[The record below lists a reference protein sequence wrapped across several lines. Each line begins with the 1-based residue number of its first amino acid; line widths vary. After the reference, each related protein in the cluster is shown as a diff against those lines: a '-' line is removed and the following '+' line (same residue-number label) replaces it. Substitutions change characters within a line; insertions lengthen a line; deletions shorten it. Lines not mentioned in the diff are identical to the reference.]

1 MYIAD
6 PTGIFDMITYT
17 QGNLLESNAQALVN
31 TVNTVGVM
39 GKGIALMFKQ
49 QFPENFKR
57 YAKACKSGDVKVGEM
72 FVVEVST
79 SSTQHSQLQAQP
91 HHKQRWIVNFP
102 TKQHWRTKSKIEWI
116 QAGLQNLRQ
125 WLIDNHVESIAI
137 PPLGAGNGGLPW
149 QQVKPLIEQAL
160 GDLLNI
166 DIQIFE
172 PSDSYHSVATAPT
185 TDSLTHA
192 RALLYQV
199 IDRYWVLGMECSLLE
214 VHKLMWFLQRAIE
227 RHRLVNP
234 LQLSFM
240 PHYYGTYAP
249 NLRHLLNHL
258 DGSYLLAEKRL
269 PDCKPL
275 DVIWA
280 NQTKQAEVEQYLQ
293 TSMSDFLPV
302 LIEVDKVIAGFES
315 PFGLE
320 LLSTVDWLIYQEQY
334 PATVEGVRQGMA
346 NWSAGE
352 VWAKRKLNL
361 FNVQHIDFALQHL
374 KTIY

>member
-6 PTGIFDMITYT
+6 PTGIFNMITYT
-17 QGNLLESNAQALVN
+17 QGNLLEADTQALVN

-57 YAKACKSGDVKVGEM
+57 YAKACKSGDMQVGKM
-72 FVVEVST
+72 FVVAIDAPSI
-79 SSTQHSQLQAQP
+79 QHSQPQL
-91 HHKQRWIVNFP
+91 KQRWIVNFP
-102 TKQHWRTKSKIEWI
+102 TKQHWRAKSQIEWI
-116 QAGLQNLRQ
+116 QAGLQDLRQ
-125 WLIDNHVESIAI
+125 WLIDNRIESIAI
-137 PPLGAGNGGLPW
+137 PALGAGNGGLPW
-149 QQVKPLIEQAL
+149 QQVKPLIEQTL
-160 GDLLNI
+160 GDLPNI

-172 PSDSYHSVATAPT
+172 PSGSYYTVATAPI
-185 TDSLTHA
+185 TDNLTHA

-199 IDRYWVLGMECSLLE
+199 VDRYWVLGMECSLLE

-227 RHRLVNP
+227 RHRLANP
-234 LQLSFM
+234 LQLSFT

-275 DVIWA
+275 DVIWT
-280 NQTKQAEVEQYLQ
+280 NQTKQADVQNFLQ
-293 TSMSDFLPV
+293 TSIPEFLPV
-302 LIEVDKVIAGFES
+302 LSEVEKVIAGFES

-320 LLSTVDWLIYQEQY
+320 LLSTVDWLVYQEQY
-334 PATVEGVRQGMA
+334 PATVEGIKQGMQ
-346 NWSAGE
+346 NWQAGE
-352 VWAKRKLNL
+352 IWARRKLDL
-361 FNVQHIDFALQHL
+361 FNDQHIDFALQHL
-374 KTIY
+374 KTVYQ

>member
-1 MYIAD
+1 
-6 PTGIFDMITYT
+6 MITYT
-17 QGNLLESNAQALVN
+17 QGNLLEADTQVLVN

-57 YAKACKSGDVKVGEM
+57 YAKACKSGDMQVGKM
-72 FVVEVST
+72 FVVAIDAPSI
-79 SSTQHSQLQAQP
+79 QHSQPQL
-91 HHKQRWIVNFP
+91 KQRWIVNFP
-102 TKQHWRTKSKIEWI
+102 TKQHWRAKSQIEWI
-116 QAGLQNLRQ
+116 QAGLQDLRQ
-125 WLIDNHVESIAI
+125 WLIDNRIESIAI

-149 QQVKPLIEQAL
+149 QQVKPLIKQAL
-160 GDLLNI
+160 GDLPNI

-172 PSDSYHSVATAPT
+172 PSDSYYSVATATT
-185 TDSLTHA
+185 TDTLTHA

-199 IDRYWVLGMECSLLE
+199 VDRYWVLGMECSLLE

-227 RHRLVNP
+227 RHRLANP
-234 LQLSFM
+234 LQLSFT

-275 DVIWA
+275 DVIWT

-302 LIEVDKVIAGFES
+302 LTEVDNVIAGFES

-334 PATVEGVRQGMA
+334 PATAEGIKQGMA
-346 NWSAGE
+346 NWQAGE
-352 VWAKRKLNL
+352 IWAKRKLEL
-361 FNVQHIDFALQHL
+361 FNDQHIDIALQHL
-374 KTIY
+374 KTIYQ

>member
-72 FVVEVST
+72 FVVAIDAPSI
-79 SSTQHSQLQAQP
+79 QHSQPQL
-91 HHKQRWIVNFP
+91 KQRWIVNFP
-102 TKQHWRTKSKIEWI
+102 TKQHWRAKSQIEWI
-116 QAGLQNLRQ
+116 QAGLQDLRQ
-125 WLIDNHVESIAI
+125 WLIDNRIESIAI
-137 PPLGAGNGGLPW
+137 PALGAGNGGLPW
-149 QQVKPLIEQAL
+149 QQVKPLIEQTL
-160 GDLLNI
+160 GDLPNI

-172 PSDSYHSVATAPT
+172 PSGSYYTVATAPI
-185 TDSLTHA
+185 TDNLTHA

-199 IDRYWVLGMECSLLE
+199 VDRYWVLGMECSLLE

-227 RHRLVNP
+227 RHRLANP
-234 LQLSFM
+234 LQLSFT

-275 DVIWA
+275 DVIWT
-280 NQTKQAEVEQYLQ
+280 NQTKQADVQNFLQ
-293 TSMSDFLPV
+293 TSIPEFLPV
-302 LIEVDKVIAGFES
+302 LSEVEKVIAGFES

-320 LLSTVDWLIYQEQY
+320 LLSTVDWLVYQEQY
-334 PATVEGVRQGMA
+334 PATVEGIKQGMQ
-346 NWSAGE
+346 NWQAGE
-352 VWAKRKLNL
+352 IWARRKLDL
-361 FNVQHIDFALQHL
+361 FNDQHIDFALQHL
-374 KTIY
+374 KTVYQ